1 MEKIIKLCKFYFIGI
16 MVEIEDFVLEQ
27 LRGWAERLP
36 PDKRKAYRL
45 AILTAKGEVRLT
57 IDDLINE
64 LKNKTEIGKKYCEMI
79 MAGIREMFQW

>member
-1 MEKIIKLCKFYFIGI
+1 MEKNIKLCKFYFIGI

-79 MAGIREMFQW
+79 MAGIMEMLQW

>member
-36 PDKRKAYRL
+36 HDKKKAYRL

>member
-1 MEKIIKLCKFYFIGI
+1 MEKNIKLCKFYFIGI

-79 MAGIREMFQW
+79 MAGIMEMFQW